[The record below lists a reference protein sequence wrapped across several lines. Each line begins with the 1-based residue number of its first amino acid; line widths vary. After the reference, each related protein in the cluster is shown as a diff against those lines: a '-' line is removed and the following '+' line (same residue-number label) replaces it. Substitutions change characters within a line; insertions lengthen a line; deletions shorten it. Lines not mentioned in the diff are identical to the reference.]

1 MRSSIRSQR
10 FSYSAFQMSVQ
21 DCDITDDWPL
31 TADHR
36 VKINNE
42 RLAQSA
48 CVFFLSRQ
56 LSVICRQWSSDL
68 LRLYLSEHPSEKRY
82 NFALPLKRQNA
93 RIARTRRGKSLS
105 S

>member
-1 MRSSIRSQR
+1 MYICLQLGVSTLWQL
-10 FSYSAFQMSVQ
+10 FHGNHSAFQMSGQ

-31 TADHR
+31 MAGHR

-56 LSVICRQWSSDL
+56 
-68 LRLYLSEHPSEKRY
+68 
-82 NFALPLKRQNA
+82 
-93 RIARTRRGKSLS
+93 
-105 S
+105 

>member
-1 MRSSIRSQR
+1 MWREQFTRASFLIGLLIGQSLKQGD
-10 FSYSAFQMSVQ
+10 YSAFQTSVQ

-36 VKINNE
+36 VKMNNE

-56 LSVICRQWSSDL
+56 LSVICRQ
-68 LRLYLSEHPSEKRY
+68 
-82 NFALPLKRQNA
+82 
-93 RIARTRRGKSLS
+93 
-105 S
+105 

>member
-1 MRSSIRSQR
+1 MYICPQLGISTLWQL
-10 FSYSAFQMSVQ
+10 FHGNYSAFQMSVQ

-31 TADHR
+31 MADHR

-56 LSVICRQWSSDL
+56 
-68 LRLYLSEHPSEKRY
+68 
-82 NFALPLKRQNA
+82 
-93 RIARTRRGKSLS
+93 
-105 S
+105 